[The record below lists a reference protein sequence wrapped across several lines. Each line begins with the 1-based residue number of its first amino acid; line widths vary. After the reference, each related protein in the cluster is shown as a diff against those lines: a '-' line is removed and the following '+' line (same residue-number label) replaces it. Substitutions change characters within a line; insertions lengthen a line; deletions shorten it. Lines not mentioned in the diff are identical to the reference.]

1 MALRRASAAV
11 VLLALAVVPGCAA
24 QKAPA
29 PAPSSSVAPVSSA
42 PPPAQTLAPSQQR
55 NERIRGMLYTAGC
68 TSNSCVQAYF
78 ACLDGYLT
86 GEPCQFFR
94 DHPPPP

>member
-1 MALRRASAAV
+1 MRGGLAMAT
-11 VLLALAVVPGCAA
+11 LLALAVLPGCAA
-24 QKAPA
+24 PQSPTPSPTAAPA
-29 PAPSSSVAPVSSA
+29 TSTPR
-42 PPPAQTLAPSQQR
+42 PAQTLAPEQQR

-68 TSNSCVQAYF
+68 TSNSCVQSYF

-86 GEPCQFFR
+86 GDPCQFYR